1 MPDATPAAAAKASTT
16 STVVS
21 AFRRMMELML
31 MLAAA
36 LAALFF
42 YKSAEETEKERE
54 RLEKARVV
62 SALARF
68 ARDGSM
74 PYVDCRLVCIE
85 THQGWDRY
93 RNNCSEYRYKAKNML
108 KNQIFCLRAKIKSH
122 TIALEP

>member
-68 ARDGSM
+68 ALDGSILCVNCKLM
-74 PYVDCRLVCIE
+74 CIYIFTKVVIDTEIMFGELIPSQNYGSKTKYFVC
-85 THQGWDRY
+85 
-93 RNNCSEYRYKAKNML
+93 K
-108 KNQIFCLRAKIKSH
+108 LR
-122 TIALEP
+122 